1 MEDNSAENL
10 EESVKGYK
18 EEILEIN
25 KGFLEWEK
33 DLVFNVRTQMGY
45 EIEYDANLQ
54 WGCSPTETLLTSVAG
69 CMAIDVFYFL
79 KKMRADIKSFKID
92 FTGVRKPDPPQYYT
106 SIDLLIKV
114 TGEGITSKKMDRAI
128 SLSHDKYCSVYNALR
143 SDIAV
148 TTSYKINEE

>member
-1 MEDNSAENL
+1 MDDNTVEKL
-10 EESVKGYK
+10 EESLNGYK
-18 EEILEIN
+18 KEILEVN
-25 KGFLEWEK
+25 KGMLEWEK
-33 DLVFNVRTQMGY
+33 DLIFNARTQMGY

-114 TGEGITSKKMDRAI
+114 NGEGITPKKMDRAI

-143 SDIAV
+143 SDIKV
-148 TTSYKINEE
+148 TTNYKINEE